1 MQKYSVDLSDDIRA
15 RRILV
20 VEDDQ
25 EESQLIQKILRDLW
39 PGCLLT
45 ACKSLS
51 EGLKACQNNVFTLIL
66 LELNLPDSVGPSTVQ
81 DMREVNETAPIIVI
95 AEFCTDMTEQE
106 ALKNG
111 ASEVIKKSFLSTDRF
126 KRALRKH
133 GKLHSAS

>member
-1 MQKYSVDLSDDIRA
+1 MQKYSVDLGDDIQA

-25 EESQLIQKILRDLW
+25 EESDLIQKHLRTLW
-39 PGCLLT
+39 PGCLIT
-45 ACKSLS
+45 ACKSVA
-51 EGLKACQNNVFTLIL
+51 EAQKACQGNAFTLIL

-81 DMREVNETAPIIVI
+81 EVRKYNEKAPIIVI
-95 AEFCTDMTEQE
+95 AEFCTDMTQQE

-111 ASEVIKKSFLSTDRF
+111 ATEVIKKSFLSTDRF

-133 GKLHSAS
+133 GK